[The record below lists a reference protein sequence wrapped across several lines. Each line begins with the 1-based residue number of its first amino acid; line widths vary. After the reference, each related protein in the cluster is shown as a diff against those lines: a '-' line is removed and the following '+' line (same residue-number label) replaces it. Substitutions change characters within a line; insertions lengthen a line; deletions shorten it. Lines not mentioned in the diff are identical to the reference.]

1 MEEKNNTLHNMEMG
15 KEFLEQVQKENS
27 TNEYWQQFFKTGKIQ
42 DYLNAKRADHTLNAQ
57 SKQAV
62 LGNVKIP
69 NCCI

>member
-42 DYLNAKRADHTLNAQ
+42 DYLNAKRADHTLNA
-57 SKQAV
+57 
-62 LGNVKIP
+62 
-69 NCCI
+69 